1 MTYRAWEQKPL
12 DRTAVRE
19 LTAAIAEQA
28 AAQLE
33 EQAMDEAPWSDE
45 KYKAVLAAQ
54 QKENALL
61 AGILAARGITDPAE
75 ALTLLAGEEEL
86 SDPALLTDMDA
97 ACQRIWQAIDNGETI
112 AVFGD
117 YDVDGV
123 TATALLYQHLK
134 GMGASVKCMLP
145 SREGDGYGLSKN
157 AIQSMHNKGCTL
169 IVTVDNGISAVEEAD
184 FAASLGMDLI
194 ITDHHLPPETL
205 PKAVAVVDPRR
216 EDDHSPFKGLC
227 GAGVAFKLCAALD
240 GCPPEEML
248 DYCGDLAAVG
258 TVADV
263 MPLTGENRTLVK
275 AGLKLLQQTDRPGI
289 SALLEEVGL
298 GGKPITAENVSYAIA
313 PRINAAGRM
322 DNAVTALQL
331 VLCEDEERAAELAH
345 KLNEINVARQET
357 EQEIVKAAQEQLDA
371 EPAILEDRVILIWGR
386 DWHPGVIGIV
396 ASRLV
401 EKTGRPVIVVSV
413 DEHGEGKG
421 SGRSVQGFN
430 LHECIA
436 SCEDILLRFGGHA
449 MAAGLSVREENLP
462 ELRRRLN
469 EWAARECAVL
479 FTPPLECDLSIHL
492 DRITVE
498 SVRRLEQLAP
508 YGAENPT
515 PVFVLEKAVID
526 GIFSVSEGKHCRLR
540 LRQGNA
546 SIYAVWFG
554 MPPEQLPY
562 TMGDVVDAAV
572 NLSVYESLR
581 GAQLSG
587 RILELHPAGFG
598 NAAAEQTALV
608 QALRRGTPLSAE
620 QKARIAPER
629 SDIITVYREL
639 QARRW
644 HAEDL
649 QPLFAKLGE
658 ENTGKI
664 LVAITALEQVGLIA
678 VRERSGAKFWELV
691 PAEGKKNLADA
702 PILKCLEER

>member
-12 DRTAVRE
+12 DRASVRE
-19 LTAAIAEQA
+19 LTCAIAEQA
-28 AAQLE
+28 VEQLE
-33 EQAMDEAPWSDE
+33 QQAMDEAPWSDE
-45 KYKAVLAAQ
+45 KYKRMLAAQ

-61 AGILAARGITDPAE
+61 AGILVARGITDPTE

-86 SDPALLTDMDA
+86 TDPSLLADMDA
-97 ACQRIWQAIDNGETI
+97 ACQRIWKAIDNGETI

-134 GMGASVKCMLP
+134 GMGAAVKCMLP

-157 AIQSMHNKGCTL
+157 AIQSMHNKGCSL
-169 IVTVDNGISAVEEAD
+169 IVTVDNGISAVEEAE

-263 MPLTGENRTLVK
+263 MPLVGENRTLVK
-275 AGLKLLQQTDRPGI
+275 AGLRQLQQTDRPGFG
-289 SALLEEVGL
+289 ALLEEVGL
-298 GGKPITAENVSYAIA
+298 AGKPVTAENISYAIA

-331 VLCEDEERAAELAH
+331 VLCEDPERAGELAH
-345 KLNEINVARQET
+345 KLNEINALRQET
-357 EQEIVKAAQEQLDA
+357 EQQIFKAAEELLEQQPERLD
-371 EPAILEDRVILIWGR
+371 DRIMLLWGR

-401 EKTGRPVIVVSV
+401 ERTGRPVIVVTI
-413 DEHGEGKG
+413 DANGEGKG

-430 LHECIA
+430 LHACIG
-436 SCEDILLRFGGHA
+436 SCADLLVRYGGHA

-469 EWAARECAVL
+469 EWAARECPVL
-479 FTPPLECDLSIHL
+479 HTPPLTCDVAIHL

-498 SVRRLEQLAP
+498 SVRHLDQLAP

-515 PVFVLEKAVID
+515 PVFLLQNAVVD
-526 GIFSVSEGKHCRLR
+526 GVYPVSEGRHSRLR

-546 SIYAVWFG
+546 CLYAVWFG
-554 MPPEQLPY
+554 MPAEQLPY
-562 TMGDVVDAAV
+562 TLGDVVDAV
-572 NLSVYESLR
+572 LNLSVYESTR

-587 RILELHPAGFG
+587 RILDLHPAGLG
-598 NAAAEQTALV
+598 TELARQAALV
-608 QALRRGTPLSAE
+608 QALRRGTPLTEE
-620 QKARIAPER
+620 QKREITPARSHIIA
-629 SDIITVYREL
+629 VYREL
-639 QARRW
+639 QAHRW

-649 QPLFAKLGE
+649 QPLCAKLGE
-658 ENTGKI
+658 EQTGKT
-664 LVAITALEQVGLIA
+664 LVAVTALEQVGLITA
-678 VRERSGAKFWELV
+678 AEKGGAKFWELV
-691 PAEGKKNLADA
+691 PTAGKKNLSDA
-702 PILKCLEER
+702 PILKCLEGM

>member
-1 MTYRAWEQKPL
+1 MTYRAWELKDL

-19 LTAAIAEQA
+19 LTRAIAEQNTEE
-28 AAQLE
+28 LE
-33 EQAMDEAPWSDE
+33 YRSDEPWSE
-45 KYKAVLAAQ
+45 ERVQKTLAAQ
-54 QKENALL
+54 QKESGLL
-61 AGILAARGITDPAE
+61 AGILAARGVTDPAD

-86 SDPALLTDMDA
+86 SDPMLLTDMDR
-97 ACQRIWQAIDNGETI
+97 ACARILEAIDREETI
-112 AVFGD
+112 VVFGD

-157 AIQSMHNKGCTL
+157 AIQSIHDKGYRL
-169 IVTVDNGISAVEEAD
+169 IVTVDNGISAVDEAA
-184 FAASLGMDLI
+184 FAASLGVDLV
-194 ITDHHLPPETL
+194 ITDHHLPPEAL
-205 PKAVAVVDPRR
+205 PQAVAVVDPRR
-216 EDDHSPFKGLC
+216 EDDRSPFKGLC

-240 GCPPEEML
+240 GCTPEEML

-275 AGLKLLQQTDRPGI
+275 AGLRQLCQTDRPGFV
-289 SALLEEVGL
+289 ALLDEVGL
-298 GGKPITAENVSYAIA
+298 SGKPITAENISYAIA

-331 VLCEDEERAAELAH
+331 VLCEDEERAGELAH
-345 KLNEINVARQET
+345 KLNEINAARQET
-357 EQEIVKAAQEQLDA
+357 EQEIVKAAQEQLDK
-371 EPAILEDRVILIWGR
+371 EPSLLEDRVILLWGR

-413 DEHGEGKG
+413 DANGEGKG

-430 LHECIA
+430 LHACIA
-436 SCEDILLRFGGHA
+436 SCADLLVRFGGHA

-469 EWAARECAVL
+469 EWAARECPVL
-479 FTPPLECDLSIHL
+479 HTPPLTCDLSIHL

-508 YGAENPT
+508 YGADNPT
-515 PVFVLEKAVID
+515 PVFLLEKAVVE
-526 GIFSVSEGKHCRLR
+526 GIYPVSEGKHSRLR

-554 MPPEQLPY
+554 MRPEQLPY
-562 TMGDVVDAAV
+562 TQGDAVDAAL
-572 NLSVYESLR
+572 NLSVYEAPR

-587 RILELHPAGFG
+587 RILELHPAGLG
-598 NAAAEQTALV
+598 TTASQQAALV
-608 QALRRGTPLSAE
+608 QALRRGTPLTAE
-620 QKARIAPER
+620 QKQTVAPAR
-629 SDIITVYREL
+629 SDIIAVYREL
-639 QARRW
+639 QTRRW
-644 HAEDL
+644 HADDL

-664 LVAITALEQVGLIA
+664 LVAVAALEQVGLIA
-678 VRERSGAKFWELV
+678 AKERDGIRFWELV
-691 PAEGKKNLADA
+691 PTAGKKNLADA
-702 PILKCLEER
+702 PILKCLEEQ

>member
-19 LTAAIAEQA
+19 LTTAIAEQA

-134 GMGASVKCMLP
+134 GMGATVKCMLP

-263 MPLTGENRTLVK
+263 MPLVGENRTLVK
-275 AGLKLLQQTDRPGI
+275 AGLRQLQQTDRPGFG
-289 SALLEEVGL
+289 ALLEEVGL
-298 GGKPITAENVSYAIA
+298 AGKPITAENISYAIA

-331 VLCEDEERAAELAH
+331 VLCEDPDRAGELAH
-345 KLNEINVARQET
+345 KLNEINAHRQET
-357 EQEIVKAAQEQLDA
+357 EQQIFKAAEELLEQQPERLD
-371 EPAILEDRVILIWGR
+371 DRIMLLWGR

-401 EKTGRPVIVVSV
+401 ERTGRPVIVVTI

-430 LHECIA
+430 LHACIG
-436 SCEDILLRFGGHA
+436 SCADLLVRYGGHA

-462 ELRRRLN
+462 QLRRRLN
-469 EWAARECAVL
+469 EWAARECPVL
-479 FTPPLECDLSIHL
+479 HTPPLTCDVAIHL

-498 SVRRLEQLAP
+498 CVRHLDQLAP

-515 PVFVLEKAVID
+515 PVFLLQSAVVD
-526 GIFSVSEGKHCRLR
+526 GVYPVSEGRHSRLR
-540 LRQGNA
+540 LRQGN
-546 SIYAVWFG
+546 SCLYAVWFG
-554 MPPEQLPY
+554 MPAEQLPY
-562 TMGDVVDAAV
+562 ALGDVVDAAL
-572 NLSVYESLR
+572 NLSVYESAR

-587 RILELHPAGFG
+587 RIIDLHPAGLG
-598 NAAAEQTALV
+598 AELARQAALV
-608 QALRRGTPLSAE
+608 QALRRGTPLTDE
-620 QKARIAPER
+620 QKKQIAPAR
-629 SDIITVYREL
+629 TDIIAVYREL
-639 QARRW
+639 QSRSW

-649 QPLFAKLGE
+649 QPLCAKLGE
-658 ENTGKI
+658 EQTGKT
-664 LVAITALEQVGLIA
+664 LVAVAALEQVGLITA
-678 VRERSGAKFWELV
+678 AEKGGAKFWELV
-691 PAEGKKNLADA
+691 PTAGKKNLGDA
-702 PILKCLEER
+702 PILKCLEEL